1 MAIKQQ
7 AVAVIESITPA
18 DATKYLNKESMPVN
32 RKISQDWVE
41 ELARRMTSGQWNAA
55 AFEPIH
61 FDTNNHLING
71 QHRLRALTLADM
83 TIEFLVVRNCS
94 PDAIFNIDTGRGRN
108 LGTFL
113 ELHGERDGKVL
124 AGTIGMYANYLKTG
138 YVQKVGGGRGRL
150 TIKEGMDLL
159 DEHPGLRESNQ
170 KGMKINRFVRGGG
183 SRWAVL
189 DYIFSSIDAE
199 DTDGFF
205 DHLVSGID
213 LQEGDPILAL
223 RKRLQDHALNPHTM
237 QSREHSAII
246 IKTWNHY
253 RAGTQIERV
262 GWKGGGIRPEA
273 FPEPI

>member
-7 AVAVIESITPA
+7 VIAEIEPISPA
-18 DATKYLNKESMPVN
+18 DATQYLNKESMPVN
-32 RKISQDWVE
+32 RKMSQDWVE
-41 ELARRMTSGQWNAA
+41 ELARRMTSGQWNPKGY
-55 AFEPIH
+55 EPIH

-83 TIEFLVVRNCS
+83 TIEFLVIRNCS
-94 PDAIFNIDTGRGRN
+94 PDAIFNIDTGRGRS

-113 ELHGERDGKVL
+113 ELQGEQDGKVL
-124 AGTIGMYANYLKTG
+124 AGTIGMYSHYLKTG
-138 YVQKVGGGRGRL
+138 YVQKVGGRGRD
-150 TIKEGMDLL
+150 TIKESMVLL

-170 KGMKINRFVRGGG
+170 QGMKINRFVRGGG
-183 SRWAVL
+183 SRWGVL
-189 DYIFSSIDAE
+189 HYIFTSLDPEDA
-199 DTDGFF
+199 DGFF
-205 DHLVSGID
+205 EHLVSGTD
-213 LQEGDPILAL
+213 LSAGDPILAL
-223 RKRLQDHALNPHTM
+223 RKRLQDHALNPHMM

-262 GWKGGGIRPEA
+262 TWKGGGIRPEA